1 MTELLSRLFVKNH
14 KNVTDPR
21 VRTAY
26 GVMVSITGIVVNLL
40 LFLAK
45 FTVGTL
51 FGAISIVADAVNNL
65 SDAGTQIISL
75 ISFRISSKPADR
87 EHPFGHARIEYVAS
101 MIVSFLVL
109 LVGVELLKSSIQ
121 QIFSPE
127 RPESSPIA
135 IAVLISSILFKL
147 WLALFNRTIGKR
159 INSSVMRATA
169 ADSLSDV
176 LSTSAVLVAS
186 VIPLFFQDIA
196 WNPDAYM
203 GVIVAIL
210 ILVAGIRILNDAKNS
225 ILGEAPSDEIVQ
237 TIANTIAKYPAALG
251 IHDMIVHNYGPG
263 HIIASLHVE
272 VDGKVDVFE
281 THDIIDTI
289 EKELRT
295 DCGIEATIHMDPI
308 VTDDAQINHLRQK
321 ALQAVKN
328 VDEALQ
334 IHDFRFVSGKSHS
347 NLIFDVVVP
356 FEVKLTDEEI
366 KRAVANEISRIDPNY
381 FTVLTIDRC

>member
-1 MTELLSRLFVKNH
+1 MTELLSRIFVKNH
-14 KNVTDPR
+14 TDTASPT
-21 VRTAY
+21 VRSAY
-26 GVMVSITGIVVNLL
+26 GSLVSIVGIVLNVILFAAKFSVGILFGSVSIT
-40 LFLAK
+40 
-45 FTVGTL
+45 
-51 FGAISIVADAVNNL
+51 ADAVNNL
-65 SDAGTQIISL
+65 SDAGSQIISL

-135 IAVLISSILFKL
+135 IAVLIGSILFKL

-186 VIPLFFQDIA
+186 VIPLFFQDIS

-203 GVIVAIL
+203 GVIVAVL

-366 KRAVANEISRIDPNY
+366 KRAVATEISRIDPNY